1 MTVKKTTKDP
11 QRTMT
16 KTVKKVKPLNSCYY
30 LQVIWEK
37 NFIICLIHPTDEEMP
52 VNYGLPFV
60 PPDEELEEAAR
71 QGGRRAQ
78 GEGKEEGELEG
89 GWGSRKKHYEE
100 DEIEDDQMGTVLLSV
115 SSVFFFFFFFGT
127 CTLRLCAYALF
138 SRGGGGRGTA
148 AAEEEAGR
156 AEG

>member
-115 SSVFFFFFFFGT
+115 SSVFFFFFLDMHIT
-127 CTLRLCAYALF
+127 SVRLRTVQP
-138 SRGGGGRGTA
+138 RRRRPRHGGCRRRSWPG
-148 AAEEEAGR
+148 
-156 AEG
+156 